1 MPELPEVETTRRS
14 LEPMLLGRRVERVT
28 VRDRRLRWPVQ
39 PELAKGLTGA
49 TIVATSRR
57 AKYLLIDTDRGH
69 AIVHLGMSGSLCV
82 VAAGTSPRMHD
93 HIDVEFDDGTL
104 LRFHDPRRFG
114 SWHWVKSDPSAHPLL
129 ATLAPEPLTDSFDG
143 PYLHRVTRGRSAAIK
158 QILMNGALVTGVG
171 NIYASEALHRAAINP
186 KTAARRLSPLRCAL
200 LADAVKETLARAIAA
215 GGSTLRDYVDGHGN
229 PGYFQQEYAVY
240 ERAGEACPRCGGT
253 VKGFRQGQRSTY
265 YCPGCQRA

>member
-14 LEPMLLGRRVERVT
+14 LEPALVGRRVERVI
-28 VRDRRLRWPVQ
+28 VRDRRLRWTVPR
-39 PELAKGLTGA
+39 ELEAKLTGA
-49 TIVATSRR
+49 VIIATSRR
-57 AKYLLIDTDRGH
+57 AKYLLVDTDRGH
-69 AIVHLGMSGSLCV
+69 VIVHLGMSGSLSI
-82 VAAGTSPRMHD
+82 VARNTQPRLHD
-93 HIDVEFDDGTL
+93 HIDVELDVGTL

-114 SWHWVKSDPSAHPLL
+114 SWHWMDGDPVAHPLL
-129 ATLAPEPLTDSFDG
+129 AALAPEPLTDAFDG
-143 PYLHRVTRGRSAAIK
+143 QYLHAVTRGRSAAIK
-158 QILMNGALVTGVG
+158 QVLMNGTLVTGVG

-186 KTAARRLSPLRCAL
+186 KTAARRLSQARCNR

-240 ERAGEACPRCGGT
+240 ERAGEACPRCGAT

>member
-14 LEPMLLGRRVERVT
+14 LEPALVGRRIERVT
-28 VRDRRLRWPVQ
+28 VRDRRLRWPV
-39 PELAKGLTGA
+39 PRGFEASMTGA
-49 TIVATSRR
+49 TIASTSRR

-69 AIVHLGMSGSLCV
+69 VIVHLGMSGSLCV
-82 VAAGTSPRMHD
+82 VSRSTPPRVHD
-93 HIDVEFDDGTL
+93 HIDVELDDGTL

-114 SWHWVKSDPSAHPLL
+114 SWHWIEGDPATHPLL
-129 ATLAPEPLTDSFDG
+129 AALAPEPLTDAFDG
-143 PYLHRVTRGRSAAIK
+143 LYLHRVTRGRSAAIK
-158 QILMNGALVTGVG
+158 QILMNGTLVTGVG

-186 KTAARRLSPLRCAL
+186 KTSARRLSPARCSL
-200 LADAVKETLARAIAA
+200 LVDAVKETLGRAIAA
-215 GGSTLRDYVDGHGN
+215 GGSTLRDYVDGRGN

-240 ERAGEACPRCGGT
+240 ERAGEPCPRCGGT